1 MPAFSIDTELF
12 PYTSR
17 YLTLST
23 GARIHYV
30 DEGEGPAVLLLHGN
44 PTWAF
49 LYRHLIAELKGAF
62 RLIAPDYPGF
72 GLSTAQEGYTYTAAE
87 HAAAMGEFIERLDLR
102 GVTLMMQDWGGPIGF
117 AVAECQPQRFEG
129 FIIGNTWAWPL
140 ERMGQKVF
148 STLMGGW
155 PGRIGAWC
163 CNGVVRFFLSQ
174 GVQNKLDDR
183 QLAMYLAP
191 FTARASRG
199 PTHIF
204 PAQLRGAGAFLGEVW
219 AGLPSLGD
227 KPALIVWGLR
237 DFAFQAPER
246 TRFEGLFPKHQTVLL
261 EQAGHFIQED
271 APSAIAVAF
280 RQWYPKRHETVGEHH
295 D

>member
-1 MPAFSIDTELF
+1 
-12 PYTSR
+12 
-17 YLTLST
+17 
-23 GARIHYV
+23 
-30 DEGEGPAVLLLHGN
+30 
-44 PTWAF
+44 
-49 LYRHLIAELKGAF
+49 
-62 RLIAPDYPGF
+62 
-72 GLSTAQEGYTYTAAE
+72 
-87 HAAAMGEFIERLDLR
+87 MGEFIERLDLR

-191 FTARASRG
+191 FTARQPRPDAHLSR
-199 PTHIF
+199 
-204 PAQLRGAGAFLGEVW
+204 
-219 AGLPSLGD
+219 
-227 KPALIVWGLR
+227 
-237 DFAFQAPER
+237 
-246 TRFEGLFPKHQTVLL
+246 
-261 EQAGHFIQED
+261 
-271 APSAIAVAF
+271 SA
-280 RQWYPKRHETVGEHH
+280 
-295 D
+295 